1 MGRKGKINGFPPA
14 LVAAA
19 VMVGLIVGYPRT
31 AAAVFVIGLIVGGI
45 YWADSRRGGAR
56 RREQRL
62 AYSLEELDQLSGA
75 EFEAW
80 VTEVLNA
87 ASIPA
92 ENIQHTGDFG
102 VDVVATV
109 DGTRVGI
116 QVKRYASSI
125 GNSAVQ
131 EALAGS
137 GYHDCELAAV
147 VTQSTYTRAARKQ
160 AARARVPVLLVDRE
174 NIHDLP
180 QLVREFAAG

>member
-1 MGRKGKINGFPPA
+1 MGRRGKIKGFPPA

-19 VMVGLIVGYPRT
+19 MLAALIIAYPEV
-31 AAAVFVIGLIVGGI
+31 AAVFLVLGLIAGGF
-45 YWADSRRGGAR
+45 YWAAKRGAAER

-62 AYSLEELDQLSGA
+62 GYSLEELDQLSGA
-75 EFEAW
+75 DFEAW

-137 GYHDCELAAV
+137 GYHDCALAAV
-147 VTQSTYTRAARKQ
+147 VTQSTYTRAAREQ
-160 AARARVPVLLVDRE
+160 ADRARVPVLLVDRE
-174 NIHDLP
+174 NIHDLAR
-180 QLVREFAAG
+180 LLREFAAG